1 MAKNFTWTTE
11 SLQSWIDTWATVWF
25 AREECEALGYT
36 TDVGDWEWQLG
47 DKYVDLRLGNLDSF
61 PVCVLTGKDFAWRL
75 AGEVRTAAQSRLFG
89 DARAGGELL
98 NGCVPLPDA
107 VAIKGLWWDCT
118 EELSLLAREHPP
130 DPDGPRN
137 LRVALAKAVEALG
150 EWLTRFAG
158 TLPDLRR

>member
-11 SLQSWIDTWATVWF
+11 SLQSWIDTWSTVWF
-25 AREECEALGYT
+25 ARKECEALGYT

-75 AGEVRTAAQSRLFG
+75 AGEGKPAVHSDFN
-89 DARAGGELL
+89 GELL

-118 EELSLLAREHPP
+118 EELSLLDREHPQ

-150 EWLTRFAG
+150 AWLTRFASP
-158 TLPDLRR
+158 LLRRHR